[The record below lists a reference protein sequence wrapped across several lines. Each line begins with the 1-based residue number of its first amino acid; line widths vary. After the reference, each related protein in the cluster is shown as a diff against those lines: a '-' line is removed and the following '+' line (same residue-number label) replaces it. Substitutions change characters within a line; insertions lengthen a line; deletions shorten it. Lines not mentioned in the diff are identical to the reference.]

1 MSPRVLVLGGGVLT
15 SARSLRDRMVD
26 VLRGCTARPALSK
39 LVVRDT
45 ELGDRAGLVGA
56 GLLALQG

>member
-1 MSPRVLVLGGGVLT
+1 MSR
-15 SARSLRDRMVD
+15 RSGLSIGHPLRDRMVD
-26 VLRGCTARPALSK
+26 VLRGCTARAALSK

-45 ELGDRAGLVGA
+45 ELGDRARLVGA